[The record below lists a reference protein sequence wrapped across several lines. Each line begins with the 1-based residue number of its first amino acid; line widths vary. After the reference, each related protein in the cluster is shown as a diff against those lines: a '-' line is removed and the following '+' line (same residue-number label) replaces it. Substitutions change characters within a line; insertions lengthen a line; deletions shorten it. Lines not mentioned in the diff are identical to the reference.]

1 MRDGHGDEVGRQRL
15 ELLPVGDGFG
25 ERRGIGGGDPPGDI
39 GPLAPDLVLEVR
51 AGPDPG
57 RLRPVFGFET
67 ALLHGLGGRHLFKNA
82 GALGVE
88 LRVHF
93 HYYV

>member
-1 MRDGHGDEVGRQRL
+1 MAGVRDGHGDEVGRQRL

-51 AGPDPG
+51 AGLAAV
-57 RLRPVFGFET
+57 RLRPVLGLEA
-67 ALLHGLGGRHLFKNA
+67 ALLHGLQGGHLCQNC
-82 GALGVE
+82 GSLGE
-88 LRVHF
+88 DL
-93 HYYV
+93 